1 MTIQSVAIKV
11 GGVPLVVNF
20 DTGLQAYTAT
30 LPLQPVDFYTVEI
43 DATDM
48 ASTTTTLITF
58 LSTIQGEI
66 VKFFVTSL
74 GGLPVSGVTVVA
86 AYRNATGGTDH
97 GRCETQETGV
107 DGIAYLHLNAGSY
120 NFTISKPGFATKVV
134 NNLQVISG
142 INVFDNVSGTIP
154 HTHVVRNQAGAV
166 VENASV
172 KIEDLTL
179 DPEVRLVAHRKTDVN
194 GLWSAM
200 FTPGRPLAITFE
212 KEALDFQKVGVQS
225 A

>member
-1 MTIQSVAIKV
+1 MTIQSVVIKV
-11 GGVPLVVNF
+11 GGVPQTVVF

-30 LPLQPVDFYTVEI
+30 LPLQVVDFYTVEI

-48 ASTTTTLITF
+48 AATTTTLITF

-66 VKFFVTSL
+66 VKFAVTSL
-74 GGLPVSGVTVVA
+74 GGYPVSGVTVTA
-86 AYRNATGGTDH
+86 AYRNITGGTDH
-97 GRCETQETGV
+97 GRAEQQETGA
-107 DGIAYLHLNAGSY
+107 DGTAYLHLNAGSY

-154 HTHVVRNQAGAV
+154 HTHVVRDQAGTP

-172 KIEDLTL
+172 KIEDFSL
-179 DPEVRLVAHRKTDVN
+179 DPEVRLVAHVKTDPS
-194 GLWSAM
+194 GIWSAL
-200 FTPGRPLAITFE
+200 FTPGRPLMITFE
-212 KEALDFQKVGVQS
+212 KEALDFQRVGVQS